1 MVLTGKDAEHFN
13 KAISRPSKEYIAE
26 SRSQMRR
33 ICEQISIDKTDDG
46 FEAEVKGLDLD
57 SLKRI

>member
-13 KAISRPSKEYIAE
+13 KAISIPSKEYIAE

-33 ICEQISIDKTDDG
+33 IREQVDITRTDNG
-46 FEAEVKGLDLD
+46 FDAKIKNFDLQN
-57 SLKRI
+57 LK